1 MNYKGITGVIKG
13 LKAVDPIILAGA
25 LCILHNKS
33 PMGVVRAV
41 LTSQKYRHQHLSK
54 PGGWGGDYWVAI
66 KPQYSI
72 IKGISYHLGNEMM
85 DQLSNREVPFR
96 RHFSSVSA
104 TYYQKNFLNN
114 NKSLS

>member
-1 MNYKGITGVIKG
+1 MNYKGITGTIKG
-13 LKAVDPIILAGA
+13 FRVIDPIILAGA
-25 LCILHNKS
+25 LCSWYKKS
-33 PMGVVRAV
+33 LMSAVQAV
-41 LTSQKYRHQHLSK
+41 LKSQKYRHQHDPKSR
-54 PGGWGGDYWVAI
+54 GWAGHYGVAI

-85 DQLSNREVPFR
+85 DQLLNREVPFR

-104 TYYQKNFLNN
+104 IHYQKNFLNN

>member
-13 LKAVDPIILAGA
+13 LKAVGSIILAGA

-41 LTSQKYRHQHLSK
+41 LMSQKYQRQHFPKS
-54 PGGWGGDYWVAI
+54 GGWGGDYWVAI
-66 KPQYSI
+66 KSQYSI

-85 DQLSNREVPFR
+85 DQLLNREVPFR
-96 RHFSSVSA
+96 RHFLSFSA
-104 TYYQKNFLNN
+104 IHYQKNFLNN